1 MSDPEIFIKGY
12 KVDRDKLKE
21 RYGTREDDP
30 NNTRLWSIWQK
41 FPHEYLYFSGGM
53 DERGGIQLVVGSVG
67 EVTSFATYN
76 VVYSD
81 GYGPEYGGQTRQ
93 LSLCAIDQPCVIGVS
108 SHPR

>member
-53 DERGGIQLVVGSVG
+53 DERGGIQLVVVLADGLDK
-67 EVTSFATYN
+67 EELKRQPMITLEAPYTN
-76 VVYSD
+76 VFTPGIWV
-81 GYGPEYGGQTRQ
+81 R
-93 LSLCAIDQPCVIGVS
+93 
-108 SHPR
+108 R